1 MGAAAL
7 SNRHF
12 IPDDTGA
19 AAIEFAIVGPVFLLL
34 VIGLIYGCFML
45 FGIASLHFAVEEGAR
60 CASVKTTVC
69 TNSDTTL
76 DYTRTAYYGPL
87 MSPAFTYA
95 KQACGYAITGTANFN
110 FNIGVVNV
118 PVPLRA
124 TACFP

>member
-34 VIGLIYGCFML
+34 SIGLIYGCLVL
-45 FGIASLHFAVEEGAR
+45 FGIASLHYAVEEGAR

-69 TNSDTTL
+69 TSSDTTL
-76 DYTRTAYYGPL
+76 TYTRAAYFGPL
-87 MSPAFTYA
+87 MSPNFTYA
-95 KQACGYAITGTANFN
+95 KQACGYAITGTATFQFN
-110 FNIGVVNV
+110 VGVVNV
-118 PVPLRA
+118 PVPLSA